1 MKRFKI
7 VQAFALL
14 FLAIGFTACDTEP
27 VDPVLLDNIGENPGG
42 STGGSFTV
50 DFNGQTYVATQSAA
64 IYNEGM
70 LSVNGVR
77 ISGSNI
83 ESVSFVLMNPV
94 EGQTYTGNDILII
107 YTPAMSMY
115 QYTNV
120 NLDEEQPSGSVTITD
135 IDLLNQT
142 ISGTFS
148 FTGWWSNDEE
158 DVEPIEFTNGAFTNV
173 SYTGGMPPVNGNE
186 DEFTASLDGNDY
198 AIANIGVAVADAG
211 SGETISINGFDT
223 SNNKVVLTIDASLTP
238 GTYQITGNMLED
250 VVGARYLTTSPESMY
265 MATTGSV
272 VINSKT
278 EDRIAGTYSFSATN
292 GTEVVNFTGTY
303 DVDYSF

>member
-27 VDPVLLDNIGENPGG
+27 VDPVLLDNIGQNPGG
-42 STGGSFTV
+42 STGSFTV

-83 ESVSFVLMNPV
+83 ESISFVLINPV
-94 EGQTYTGNDILII
+94 EGQTYTGDDILMA
-107 YTPAMSMY
+107 YTPSMSMF
-115 QYTNV
+115 QYTNI
-120 NLDEEQPSGSVTITD
+120 NLDEEVPSGSITITD

-142 ISGTFS
+142 VSGTFS

-173 SYTGGMPPVNGNE
+173 SYTSGMPPGSGGEE
-186 DEFTASLDGNDY
+186 DEFTASLDGTDY
-198 AIANIGVAVADAG
+198 PIANIGVGVADAG
-211 SGETISINGFDT
+211 AGETISINGFDT

-250 VVGARYLTTSPESMY
+250 VVGARYVTVSPESMY
-265 MATTGSV
+265 MATTGSI

-278 EDRIAGTYSFSATN
+278 EERIAGTYSFSATN
-292 GTEVVNFTGTY
+292 GTDVVNFTGTY

>member
-211 SGETISINGFDT
+211 SGETISINAFDN
-223 SNNKVVLTIDASLTP
+223 SNNKIVLTIDASLTP